1 MIKKEFIFIKI
12 SEIKPYENN
21 NKKHTE
27 KDISEV
33 VKSIKKNTDIA
44 PMIIDEDNILIAGHG
59 RLLAF
64 KKLKYKEVQVLK
76 ISGLTE
82 NQKKDYRIRDN
93 TTSLFSEFDFENIMK
108 EVASLWEEGI
118 DVVSHLEWL
127 DIFSWINFFPNE
139 EFIEEIQD

>member
-108 EVASLWEEGI
+108 EVASL
-118 DVVSHLEWL
+118 
-127 DIFSWINFFPNE
+127 
-139 EFIEEIQD
+139 